1 MFRRDRHAP
10 RFASSQLLALHR
22 RLCDGD
28 RTASGEFAELILNFL
43 VKQVARRYPHTDEQL
58 IWDGVSAA
66 FLDYCSRP
74 RQFDEE
80 RGVPLD
86 RFLHRASWRNV
97 ANILRSSARRRTREE
112 EAARAYASSAVELD
126 PVVGNLLQREESA
139 QLHQREED
147 IMNLLQDPTDR
158 QILALRLQGERRTEA
173 FAELLGVSHLPVKVQ
188 RREVKRAKDR
198 IDKILRRKGDRP

>member
-1 MFRRDRHAP
+1 MP
-10 RFASSQLLALHR
+10 PSFASSQLLAFHR

-28 RTASGEFAELILNFL
+28 RTASGEFAELVLNVL
-43 VKQVARRYPHTDEQL
+43 VEQVARRYPHTDEQV
-58 IWDGVSAA
+58 IWDGVSEA
-66 FLDYCSRP
+66 FLDYCARP
-74 RQFDEE
+74 HQFDE
-80 RGVPLD
+80 RRAVPLD

-97 ANILRSSARRRTREE
+97 ANILRSHARRRTHEE
-112 EAARAYASSAVELD
+112 EAARAHASAAVELD

-139 QLHQREED
+139 KLQQREED
-147 IMNLLQDPTDR
+147 LMSLLQDPTDR

-173 FAELLGVSHLPVKVQ
+173 FAELLDVSHLPIKVQ